1 MADKQ
6 KPQTG
11 MIGWTDLTV
20 PNAEEV
26 RDFYTKVVGW
36 TSEPV
41 EMGDYSDFTMVA
53 PGTGDGV
60 AGVCHARGSNE
71 GLPAQW
77 LIYVFVE
84 DVEES
89 AKRCRELGGELL
101 AGPKSMGSASY
112 CVIRDPAGAVCALYQ
127 PG

>member
-1 MADKQ
+1 MAAQ

-26 RDFYTKVVGW
+26 RDFYQQVVGW
-36 TSEPV
+36 KHEPV
-41 EMGDYSDFTMVA
+41 EMSGGYSDFTMIA

-60 AGVCHARGSNE
+60 AGVCHARGSNA

-77 LIYVFVE
+77 MIYVIVE
-84 DVEES
+84 DIEKS
-89 AKRCRELGGELL
+89 IASCRELGGEVL

-127 PG
+127 QG